1 MIKVINK
8 KTGVIKEVTQEVAS
22 MYLNTNEWEIFKE
35 KIKEKPIFTKIKED
49 KYASRII

>member
-8 KTGVIKEVTQEVAS
+8 KTGVIKEVTQEVSS

-35 KIKEKPIFTKIKED
+35 KPIFTKIKED
-49 KYASRII
+49 K